1 MRIRIQEAAF
11 ITVSVA
17 IAALLLF
24 SAWELGQ
31 KAALLDSL
39 SISGVFQNR
48 HLGTWGIAGGVF
60 FLCLIFTG
68 MMCLKCRSLQRRCEA
83 AEKEFERARE
93 EIARV
98 SVAAIEALAA
108 TLEARDKEMLGGHLV
123 RVACYSL
130 ALARELGLSP
140 EETAE
145 IYYASM
151 LHDIGKIGIPE
162 EILNK
167 TSPLTKEDRE
177 KIRKHPEIGIGIV
190 KKLLDK
196 ENILSSIL
204 HHHEYYDG
212 TGYPS
217 GLARQE
223 IPLGARIIS
232 IADAYDAMTSN
243 RPYRPAFTHEQAIVE
258 LIRNAGKQFDPY
270 LLMRFLDILERGEI
284 KSLENISP
292 AYCPPVFE
300 FPPSARF
307 NPQLH

>member
-11 ITVSVA
+11 ITVSAAITVA
-17 IAALLLF
+17 LMLLT
-24 SAWELGQ
+24 WELGR
-31 KAALLDSL
+31 KAALLTNTPVL
-39 SISGVFQNR
+39 SHLQSHLFGV
-48 HLGTWGIAGGVF
+48 WGITGGIF
-60 FLCLIFTG
+60 FLFLIYTG
-68 MMCLKCRSLQRRCEA
+68 KVCLKCRSLQIRCEA
-83 AEKEFERARE
+83 AEKESERARE
-93 EIARV
+93 EAARI
-98 SVAAIEALAA
+98 SVAAVKALAA
-108 TLEARDKEMLGGHLV
+108 TLEARDREMLGSHLA

-151 LHDIGKIGIPE
+151 LHDIGKIGISE

-167 TSPLTKEDRE
+167 TSPLTKEERE
-177 KIRKHPEIGIGIV
+177 EIRKHPEIGTGIV
-190 KKLLDK
+190 RKLLDK
-196 ENILSSIL
+196 ENILLSIL
-204 HHHEYYDG
+204 HHHEWYDG

-243 RPYRPAFTHEQAIVE
+243 RPYRPAYTHEQAIVE

-284 KSLENISP
+284 RRQEEFST
-292 AYCPPVFE
+292 ADHPPVFE
-300 FPPSARF
+300 FFSSARR
-307 NPQLH
+307 NAHLH